1 MCPGAD
7 NASLQVH
14 VACVYCLLVW
24 SILYSTLFLLYS
36 DADVH
41 TLIACV
47 SDALEQQNS
56 GTAVNDRYM
65 KSTFDNIDGT
75 SVESCPCISTL
86 S

>member
-1 MCPGAD
+1 M
-7 NASLQVH
+7 
-14 VACVYCLLVW
+14 
-24 SILYSTLFLLYS
+24 FLLYS

-47 SDALEQQNS
+47 RDALEQQNS

-65 KSTFDNIDGT
+65 KLTFTIDGT
-75 SVESCPCISTL
+75 SVESWPCTVNSLIATTSRDHFVNNRFVSQSNTVQKAP